1 MFVAA
6 PLPSSSS
13 GQVETVALAWVSRLT
28 SARDR
33 RELAQLLLQGVR
45 SWPGV
50 ERAELAEQVEVAADA
65 VLPNPEGCQ
74 CWEMRSEYGE
84 QSLLRVWAAAD
95 VPDTMDFIGHLVRAY
110 QHVLRLIDG
119 AERDPMTGLFNRKSF
134 DETFWR
140 LSTHCLQTTRPVVL
154 DGQAVAQ
161 PERRHEVPPSGYW
174 LGVLDVDHFKR
185 VNDEHGHLIGDEVL
199 ILLAR
204 LMRQVFRR
212 QDRFYRFGGE
222 EFVVLLP
229 STDATVAESLFQRLR
244 QAVEGHQFPQVGR
257 ITVSLGYT
265 QIRPNDTPSAAF
277 DRADRAVY
285 LAKKSGRN
293 RVVCHDTEPSLSSAP
308 ALPQSGGVEL
318 F

>member
-13 GQVETVALAWVSRLT
+13 GQVESSALAWVTRLT
-28 SARDR
+28 GARER
-33 RELAQLLLQGVR
+33 RELAQLLLDGVL
-45 SWPGV
+45 SWPAV
-50 ERAELAEQVEVAADA
+50 ERAELDEQAELPADA
-65 VLPNPEGCQ
+65 VVTDHGNCQ
-74 CWEMRSEYGE
+74 CWEMRSEFGE
-84 QSLLRVWAAAD
+84 QSLLRVWSP
-95 VPDTMDFIGHLVRAY
+95 PDCSDTLDFVGHLVRAY
-110 QHVLRLIDG
+110 QHVLRLLDG

-140 LSTHCLQTTRPVVL
+140 LSMNCLERPHAADSETGVP
-154 DGQAVAQ
+154 GR
-161 PERRHEVPPSGYW
+161 PERRHEDGPPGYW

-229 STDATVAESLFQRLR
+229 STDAAIADALFQRLR
-244 QAVEGHQFPQVGR
+244 RTVETHDFPQVGR

-265 QIRPNDTPSAAF
+265 QICSKDSPTGAF
-277 DRADRAVY
+277 DRADQAVY

-293 RVVCHDTEPSLSSAP
+293 RVVCFDTDPALRSAP
-308 ALPQSGGVEL
+308 VLPPAGDIEL

>member
-1 MFVAA
+1 MLVAA
-6 PLPSSSS
+6 PMPSSSS
-13 GQVETVALAWVSRLT
+13 GHVESSALAWVTRLIGV
-28 SARDR
+28 RER
-33 RELAQLLLQGVR
+33 RELAQLLLEGVL

-50 ERAELAEQVEVAADA
+50 ERAELDEHAELPANA
-65 VLPNPEGCQ
+65 VVPDRGRCQ
-74 CWEMRSEYGE
+74 CWEIRSEFGE
-84 QSLLRVWAAAD
+84 PSLLRVWAA
-95 VPDTMDFIGHLVRAY
+95 PERRETIDFVGHLVRVY
-110 QHVLRLIDG
+110 QHVLRLLDG

-140 LSTHCLQTTRPVVL
+140 LSMNCLESCQLQAPESGVL
-154 DGQAVAQ
+154 GQA
-161 PERRHEVPPSGYW
+161 ERRHADGPPGYW

-222 EFVVLLP
+222 EFVMLLP
-229 STDATVAESLFQRLR
+229 STDAAIAASLFQRLR
-244 QAVEGHQFPQVGR
+244 RTVETHDFPQVGR

-265 QIRPNDTPSAAF
+265 RICSKDSPAGAF
-277 DRADRAVY
+277 DRADQAVY

-293 RVVCHDTEPSLSSAP
+293 RVVCFDTDPALRSAP
-308 ALPQSGGVEL
+308 VLPPAGDIEL

>member
-13 GQVETVALAWVSRLT
+13 RQVESSALAWVTRLIG
-28 SARDR
+28 ARDR
-33 RELAQLLLQGVR
+33 RELGQLLRQGVL
-45 SWPGV
+45 SWPTV
-50 ERAELAEQVEVAADA
+50 ERAELVEQAELLDNTPVPDRGA
-65 VLPNPEGCQ
+65 CQ
-74 CWEMRSEYGE
+74 CWEMRSEFGE
-84 QSLLRVWAAAD
+84 LTLLCVWSPPHD
-95 VPDTMDFIGHLVRAY
+95 SDTLEFIGYLVQAY
-110 QHVLRLIDG
+110 QHVLRLLDG

-140 LSTHCLQTTRPVVL
+140 LSMNCLESPHAADSGAPMSGR
-154 DGQAVAQ
+154 
-161 PERRHEVPPSGYW
+161 PERRHEDGPPGYW

-229 STDATVAESLFQRLR
+229 STDAAIADSLFQRLR
-244 QAVEGHQFPQVGR
+244 RTVETHDFPQVGR

-265 QIRPNDTPSAAF
+265 QIRSKDSPAAAF
-277 DRADRAVY
+277 DRADQAVY

-293 RVVCHDTEPSLSSAP
+293 RVVCFDTEPALRSTP
-308 ALPQSGGVEL
+308 ALPPAGDIEL